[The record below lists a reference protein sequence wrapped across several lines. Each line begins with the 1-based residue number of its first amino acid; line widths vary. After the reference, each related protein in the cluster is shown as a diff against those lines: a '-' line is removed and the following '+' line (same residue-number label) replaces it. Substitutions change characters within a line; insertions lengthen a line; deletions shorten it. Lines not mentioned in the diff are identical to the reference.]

1 MSFIYDDFKKYNE
14 LLKVS
19 DPKKVV
25 YNAIKYFNDPN
36 IIIYLS
42 TNSKKKYMILDDK
55 GHQIN
60 FGDINAEDF
69 TKHNNLIRRYNY
81 LKRATNIKG
90 NWRNNKYS
98 PNLLSINLTWM

>member
-42 TNSKKKYMILDDK
+42 TNSKKK
-55 GHQIN
+55 
-60 FGDINAEDF
+60 
-69 TKHNNLIRRYNY
+69 
-81 LKRATNIKG
+81 
-90 NWRNNKYS
+90 
-98 PNLLSINLTWM
+98 